1 MICVALRVVVQS
13 ETVSVKLTLNPNS
26 NKRLR
31 CKIIELHAHADK
43 MKTHLWAT
51 RKSYQS
57 KLDVANAEI
66 VRKDAM
72 LRTLRLK
79 IKINALEAE
88 CQALSREEEK
98 HRLICAC
105 ENLQLTIAAQAR
117 VIASLLPLIQTTRDL
132 RSSHDQS
139 MWNERLAE
147 IRKDLESLSVS
158 RCLVSEVLELVSKV
172 THRLRNVERCT
183 VVARSDKLDDDTPEW
198 LRNADMA
205 LRERVQSAGR

>member
-1 MICVALRVVVQS
+1 MICVALRVVQR
-13 ETVSVKLTLNPNS
+13 ETVRVELTLYPNP

-31 CKIIELHAHADK
+31 CKVIELHAHADK

-72 LRTLRLK
+72 LRTLQLK

-132 RSSHDQS
+132 NHDDQS
-139 MWNERLAE
+139 TWNERLAE
-147 IRKDLESLSVS
+147 IRKDLEGLSVS
-158 RCLVSEVLELVSKV
+158 RCLISEVLELVSKV

-183 VVARSDKLDDDTPEW
+183 VVTRSDKFDDDTPEW
-198 LRNADMA
+198 LRNADIA
-205 LRERVQSAGR
+205 LRERI

>member
-1 MICVALRVVVQS
+1 M
-13 ETVSVKLTLNPNS
+13 
-26 NKRLR
+26 
-31 CKIIELHAHADK
+31 HAHADK
-43 MKTHLWAT
+43 MKTHLWTT

-72 LRTLRLK
+72 LRSLHLK

-88 CQALSREEEK
+88 CQALSKEQEK

-105 ENLQLTIAAQAR
+105 ENLQITIAAQAR
-117 VIASLLPLIQTTRDL
+117 VIASLLPLIQTNREV
-132 RSSHDQS
+132 RPSCHDQS

-147 IRKDLESLSVS
+147 IRKDLEGLSVS

-172 THRLRNVERCT
+172 SHRLRKVERCNGA
-183 VVARSDKLDDDTPEW
+183 VAVLNGNDDDTPEW
-198 LRNADMA
+198 LRNADIA
-205 LRERVQSAGR
+205 LRERV